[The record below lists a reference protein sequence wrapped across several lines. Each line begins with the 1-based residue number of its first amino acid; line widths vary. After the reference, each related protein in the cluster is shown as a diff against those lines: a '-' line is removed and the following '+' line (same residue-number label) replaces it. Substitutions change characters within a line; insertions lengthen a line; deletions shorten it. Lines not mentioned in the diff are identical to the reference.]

1 MKFVLLGTSK
11 RHFFFSLRLSKQKVV
26 VFILFRH
33 LLLVQV
39 RYDVAFAHIN
49 EEIIFKDN
57 ITDSFSKDSISDSKV
72 FNIVTIWLLLKP
84 DLKLSPC
91 MLLFIFLF
99 LNGYDEI
106 VYYFFFKFTIS
117 TFTWATCCPIKH
129 VFKWFFATK
138 ESYSV
143 KSLSQRLMT
152 CQALLIH
159 RNYWPFIEKRRA

>member
-72 FNIVTIWLLLKP
+72 FNIVTI
-84 DLKLSPC
+84 
-91 MLLFIFLF
+91 
-99 LNGYDEI
+99 
-106 VYYFFFKFTIS
+106 
-117 TFTWATCCPIKH
+117 
-129 VFKWFFATK
+129 
-138 ESYSV
+138 
-143 KSLSQRLMT
+143 
-152 CQALLIH
+152 
-159 RNYWPFIEKRRA
+159 